1 MEIKEEYDV
10 LRLIEHNQVCYISSE
25 YVKGKTL
32 VRWIKYHPCV
42 KKEELFHIIGG
53 IAGQLSQIHRCRGN
67 PCYRYVNP
75 YSIII
80 SEDSKVFFLDIN
92 AGSNAGQLRLMKRR
106 TVREH
111 FLPPDEPYY
120 QKESVGLDIY
130 GFGRTVQYLLSESD
144 VEPYLTR
151 KEESKLKKIISRC
164 LDRNSKKS
172 FQNVSEIQ
180 KIIPKNI
187 QSKKDKQIQTE
198 PTIRFAITVL
208 GLCMIAGLAAGGGYM
223 AVHSICSVSEEQKSE
238 KQKKNQEGGQ
248 AGNRTEGKV
257 MAAED
262 RENQEMKKESQLSME
277 LGLVHF
283 LKFKDYKKSREYF
296 KEAGEYALAEHMEVI
311 AETLS
316 GEGNRS
322 FPERLR
328 DALSGAEAEIQKVNG
343 EKIGEKPDYYR
354 CMIRGYISLGE
365 EKDLREVLRLGKE
378 CIRETAGDDLSEV
391 LGYLAFAHEGL
402 GEFDEAADMYG
413 EQMEYEEDEKARE
426 EIYKKTAHLLELSGK
441 SSEAQELLRKG
452 IGEIEGS
459 IELRTLYIGTLLKD
473 GGIDRELCIQSIRS
487 QLKESPELSEH
498 EEFQKLM
505 REHGI
510 NLEGENIW
518 QAK

>member
-1 MEIKEEYDV
+1 MDKIPSLHKERRAVSYNRRYCRTTVADTPMP
-10 LRLIEHNQVCYISSE
+10 
-25 YVKGKTL
+25 GKSML
-32 VRWIKYHPCV
+32 PLCK
-42 KKEELFHIIGG
+42 
-53 IAGQLSQIHRCRGN
+53 
-67 PCYRYVNP
+67 
-75 YSIII
+75 SI
-80 SEDSKVFFLDIN
+80 
-92 AGSNAGQLRLMKRR
+92 Q
-106 TVREH
+106 
-111 FLPPDEPYY
+111 PYY

-187 QSKKDKQIQTE
+187 QSKKDKQIQAE

-316 GEGNRS
+316 GEAKGCAVRGRGGDSKSEWGKNRRKAGLLSMHDKGVYLFRGRKGSERGFETGKRMYQGNR
-322 FPERLR
+322 
-328 DALSGAEAEIQKVNG
+328 
-343 EKIGEKPDYYR
+343 
-354 CMIRGYISLGE
+354 RG
-365 EKDLREVLRLGKE
+365 
-378 CIRETAGDDLSEV
+378 
-391 LGYLAFAHEGL
+391 
-402 GEFDEAADMYG
+402 
-413 EQMEYEEDEKARE
+413 
-426 EIYKKTAHLLELSGK
+426 
-441 SSEAQELLRKG
+441 
-452 IGEIEGS
+452 
-459 IELRTLYIGTLLKD
+459 
-473 GGIDRELCIQSIRS
+473 
-487 QLKESPELSEH
+487 
-498 EEFQKLM
+498 
-505 REHGI
+505 
-510 NLEGENIW
+510 
-518 QAK
+518 